1 MSVHCIICTAVK
13 EDIWAGRMLSSESE
27 NFCLKWN
34 DFVANIT
41 DSFAHLHKDKDF
53 SDVTLASADGPQFKS
68 HRIILASGSLVFK
81 NLLEKN
87 LMEKP
92 LIFMRGV
99 KSDHLSWIVDFLY
112 KGEVNIDQENLNEF
126 LALAEDLQLKGL
138 TETGGGDV
146 KESLKPQELN
156 RKASRSLKPV
166 KFSSNNENMKA
177 WGENRI
183 VEEQKDINPGGVLS
197 VIQDFQTAHVG
208 NKSGV
213 TFQDGFGDLE
223 MEIGKLMKKV
233 DGNGWSCVACGKTDK
248 KINIKKHIEG
258 HHIEKRDHFCNMC
271 GKHCTTRN
279 ALQRH
284 MSTNHR

>member
-1 MSVHCIICTAVK
+1 M
-13 EDIWAGRMLSSESE
+13 RSSDSE
-27 NFCLKWN
+27 NFYLKWN

-53 SDVTLASADGPQFKS
+53 SDVTLASADGSQFKS
-68 HRIILASGSLVFK
+68 HRIILATGSLVFK
-81 NLLEKN
+81 NLFETN

-92 LIFMRGV
+92 VIFMRGV
-99 KSDHLSWIVDFLY
+99 KSDHLSWIVELLY

-197 VIQDFQTAHVG
+197 VIQDFQTAQVG

>member
-1 MSVHCIICTAVK
+1 MPVK
-13 EDIWAGRMLSSESE
+13 ESIWARSMLSSDSE

-53 SDVTLASADGPQFKS
+53 SDVTLACADGLQIKS

-81 NLLEKN
+81 NLLETN

-92 LIFMRGV
+92 VIFMRGV

-138 TETGGGDV
+138 TETGRGDV
-146 KESLKPQELN
+146 KEFLKPQGLN
-156 RKASRSLKPV
+156 QKASRSAMAAKL
-166 KFSSNNENMKA
+166 SSNNDTIKA
-177 WGENRI
+177 WGENKI
-183 VEEQKDINPGGVLS
+183 VEAQKDINPGGILS
-197 VIQDFQTAHVG
+197 VIQDFQTAQTG

-213 TFQDGFGDLE
+213 TFQDGFDDLE

-233 DGNGWSCVACGKTDK
+233 DGNKWTCVACGKNDQ

-258 HHIEKRDHFCNMC
+258 HHIERSDHFCNIC
-271 GKHCTTRN
+271 GKHCRSRN
-279 ALQRH
+279 ALQKH

>member
-1 MSVHCIICTAVK
+1 MYNMPVK
-13 EDIWAGRMLSSESE
+13 ESIWARSMLSSDSE

-53 SDVTLASADGPQFKS
+53 SDVTLACADGLQIKS
-68 HRIILASGSLVFK
+68 HKIILASGSRVFK
-81 NLLEKN
+81 NLFETN

-92 LIFMRGV
+92 VIFMRGV

-126 LALAEDLQLKGL
+126 LALADDLQPKGL
-138 TETGGGDV
+138 TETGGNDV
-146 KESLKPQELN
+146 EESLKPQEFYRN
-156 RKASRSLKPV
+156 ASRSLKPAAM
-166 KFSSNNENMKA
+166 SSNNHNTKA
-177 WGENRI
+177 WGENKI
-183 VEEQKDINPGGVLS
+183 VEAQKDINPGGILS
-197 VIQDFQTAHVG
+197 VIQDFQTAQTG

-213 TFQDGFGDLE
+213 TFQDGFDDLE

-233 DGNGWSCVACGKTDK
+233 DGNKWTCVACGKTDQ

-258 HHIEKRDHFCNMC
+258 HHIERSDHFCNIC
-271 GKHCTTRN
+271 GKHCRSRN
-279 ALQRH
+279 ALQKH

>member
-1 MSVHCIICTAVK
+1 
-13 EDIWAGRMLSSESE
+13 
-27 NFCLKWN
+27 
-34 DFVANIT
+34 
-41 DSFAHLHKDKDF
+41 
-53 SDVTLASADGPQFKS
+53 
-68 HRIILASGSLVFK
+68 
-81 NLLEKN
+81 
-87 LMEKP
+87 
-92 LIFMRGV
+92 
-99 KSDHLSWIVDFLY
+99 
-112 KGEVNIDQENLNEF
+112 
-126 LALAEDLQLKGL
+126 
-138 TETGGGDV
+138 
-146 KESLKPQELN
+146 
-156 RKASRSLKPV
+156 
-166 KFSSNNENMKA
+166 MKA

-197 VIQDFQTAHVG
+197 VIQDFQTAQVG